1 VLGWKGESLVN
12 PCIERLELGA
22 VNQFEI
28 LSGLLGLLS
37 DEIRVLEVRFD
48 VLEKLLETENS
59 EIFQDYIRKLQDLRV
74 RAKRLPR
81 PEPAT

>member
-1 VLGWKGESLVN
+1 VIGYKGESLVN
-12 PCIERLELGA
+12 PCIERLDLGA

-37 DEIRVLEVRFD
+37 DEISVLEVRFD
-48 VLEKLLETENS
+48 ALEKLLETESS
-59 EIFQDYIRKLQDLRV
+59 EIFQNYIRKLQDLRL

-81 PEPAT
+81 PEATT